1 VWSIRKQ
8 HIIDSSALNSASLVS
23 GAAAWKD
30 RPGHFLVFILFW
42 ATFVYDPIARW
53 TWSPDG
59 WANKWGVLDFAG
71 GTAVHINAGATT
83 LAHCVFHLSVL
94 PLVESLLSR
103 LFGVNDAPHTNGV
116 NGAMIPLNPPQNP
129 PAHQPPPEDTEFY
142 NPANVVLGTLLLWI
156 GWFGFNGGSAL
167 GANLRAVS
175 ACVSTHLAACSGG
188 VTLCL
193 LRSISEHYFP
203 ETKPNP
209 VPTQGNLLNTPAPA
223 RPASTPIPQQ
233 GPPPFAFSIAEFCNG
248 AIIGL
253 VCITPAAGYVPHQ
266 IAPLFGVLSTL
277 VCSQLTPLSDLL
289 RDTQN
294 IVVVHGIAGLIGMLM
309 TGIFARGQ
317 VAALDG
323 VSRGELAR
331 GGWDGHWRQLL

>member
-1 VWSIRKQ
+1 
-8 HIIDSSALNSASLVS
+8 
-23 GAAAWKD
+23 
-30 RPGHFLVFILFW
+30 
-42 ATFVYDPIARW
+42 
-53 TWSPDG
+53 
-59 WANKWGVLDFAG
+59 
-71 GTAVHINAGATT
+71 
-83 LAHCVFHLSVL
+83 
-94 PLVESLLSR
+94 
-103 LFGVNDAPHTNGV
+103 
-116 NGAMIPLNPPQNP
+116 MIPPNPPQNP
-129 PAHQPPPEDTEFY
+129 QAHQRPPEDTESY
-142 NPANVVLGTLLLWI
+142 NLANVVLGTVLLWI

-203 ETKPNP
+203 EKKPNP
-209 VPTQGNLLNTPAPA
+209 VPPQGNPPNNHPAPA
-223 RPASTPIPQQ
+223 QPAQAPTHQQ
-233 GPPPFAFSIAEFCNG
+233 GPAPFAFSIAEFCNG

-289 RDTQN
+289 HDTQN
-294 IVVVHGIAGLIGMLM
+294 IVVVHGFAGLLGMLM
-309 TGIFARGQ
+309 TGFFARGR

-323 VSRGELAR
+323 VSVGEHAR